1 MKKLVLKILA
11 QIALSLA
18 TSKGKKAEFKINGRF

>member
-1 MKKLVLKILA
+1 MKRFILKILA

-18 TSKGKKAEFKINGRF
+18 LSKGKKAEVNVRGKL